1 MAIPFDRIW
10 NWCSYIYL
18 NELLFIQRTTYCKNI
33 SLFGIECFDNT
44 DSNTLEMIIN
54 ILPDELEPEF
64 RESWKMGFITQ
75 PSIDYADN
83 AIWAIFEGRQVT
95 IFRFK
100 EYGFINDNR
109 YNNYFISTGVAGITI
124 RIEKSK
130 TI

>member
-1 MAIPFDRIW
+1 
-10 NWCSYIYL
+10 
-18 NELLFIQRTTYCKNI
+18 
-33 SLFGIECFDNT
+33 LFGIECGDNT

-83 AIWAIFEGRQVT
+83 AIWAIFEGKNVI

-109 YNNYFISTGVAGITI
+109 YNSYSISAGSAGITI
-124 RIEKSK
+124 KIDKK
-130 TI
+130 

>member
-1 MAIPFDRIW
+1 
-10 NWCSYIYL
+10 
-18 NELLFIQRTTYCKNI
+18 
-33 SLFGIECFDNT
+33 LFGIECGDNT

-83 AIWAIFEGRQVT
+83 AIWAIFEGTNVI

-100 EYGFINDNR
+100 DYGFINDNR
-109 YNNYFISTGVAGITI
+109 YNSYDVSAGKAGITI
-124 RIEKSK
+124 KIER
-130 TI
+130 T

>member
-1 MAIPFDRIW
+1 
-10 NWCSYIYL
+10 
-18 NELLFIQRTTYCKNI
+18 
-33 SLFGIECFDNT
+33 LFGVKCGDNT

-83 AIWAIFEGRQVT
+83 AIWAIFEGKDVI

-100 EYGFINDNR
+100 DYGFINDNR
-109 YNNYFISTGVAGITI
+109 RNTYDISAGKAGITI
-124 RIEKSK
+124 KIDKK
-130 TI
+130 